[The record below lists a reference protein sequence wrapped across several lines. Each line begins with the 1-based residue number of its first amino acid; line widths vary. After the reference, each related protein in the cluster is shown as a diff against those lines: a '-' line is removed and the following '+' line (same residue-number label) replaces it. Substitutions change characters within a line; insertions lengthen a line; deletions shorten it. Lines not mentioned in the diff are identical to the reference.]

1 MKEITILSGKGGTG
15 KTTITAAIASMAK
28 KSVFCDN
35 DVDAADLHLLLKP
48 TVKEE
53 YSFNSG
59 WDVSIDPA
67 KCAGCGLCKRYCRFD
82 AIHTTKDNE
91 YSINPYQCE
100 GCLLCE
106 RICPAQAITSKQN
119 SNNYWY
125 VSDTR
130 FGPLVHAKMGPGE
143 ENSGKLVTQV
153 RKKAKEIA
161 RQNQADYIIND
172 GPPGIGCAAIASV
185 TGTDEV
191 LVVMEPTKSGL
202 HDAQRLVELV
212 QSFKIPVKAIINK
225 DDINQE
231 MANEIEQFFKRSEI
245 QIIGSIP
252 FDHAMTES
260 MVRELTITE
269 YQPKSLLSQKINNI
283 WDKIKADE
291 VNRIS

>member
-28 KSVFCDN
+28 KTVFCDN
-35 DVDAADLHLLLKP
+35 DVDAADLHILLKP

-59 WDVSIDPA
+59 WNVSIDPA

-82 AIHTTKDNE
+82 AIHTSTGNV

-106 RICPAQAITSKQN
+106 KICPAQAIISKQN

-143 ENSGKLVTQV
+143 ENSGKLVTRV

-161 RQNQADYIIND
+161 RQIQADYIIND

-191 LVVMEPTKSGL
+191 LVVVEPTKSGM

-212 QSFKIPVKAIINK
+212 RSFEIPVNAIINK
-225 DDINQE
+225 NDINKE
-231 MANEIEQFFKRSEI
+231 VTTEIEQFFKRNQI
-245 QIIGSIP
+245 QIIDSIP

-269 YQPKSLLSQKINNI
+269 YQPDAEISKII
-283 WDKIKADE
+283 SHVWKKIQ
-291 VNRIS
+291 